1 MADRT
6 LDIRIENT
14 KRRNREMKAT
24 EEAQYLQQYPNA
36 VILQEPLNLGQ
47 VLNEENEAFYDDMDA
62 MQHVLLSNIS
72 DISSNQT
79 IANELFKSIASNED
93 YVRYAVSNWK
103 EITKKL
109 GEMSKP
115 SSKALFNIIKT
126 NVPRRHVTI
135 PQETRL
141 NANGKRSK
149 PDDNDDV
156 GAFNVTY
163 GSDPYAESS
172 HYDGVAESKDDLP
185 VGEPV
190 PTAESAKNLCSSC
203 WQEGIKT
210 TGNAS
215 THFIYT
221 KDEYGKKTPIGE
233 NHLNE
238 KWRQENGNQPLQYCM
253 VSKTELSKK
262 QIPKST
268 RDKFNKLR
276 EELNDYI
283 SSGHTAIPIDDDD
296 DNDTEEEPEPAEA
309 KPKSTKNLK
318 KRRSPVKTR
327 TRGSSHLPIKIP
339 SSLIT
344 KMQSKS
350 TPMKSKSTPLATP
363 DEGTGLKRDPRGRKK
378 AVRIGKGI
386 TEQPRYFEINGKLVN
401 LDELRRNKLKVQ
413 FAKTYAQVSNLG
425 GIPMLSDELR
435 DCIMSVCEDK
445 YNKRLYKLL
454 SVSDKKIFARF
465 VRNLKIP
472 NVDIDSE
479 DLNVDW
485 NKYNILLGEF
495 QAGNDNK
502 DLIKE
507 LKKYIRI
514 AMEDKRISKAD
525 GLQLLLE
532 IAEHTSR

>member
-14 KRRNREMKAT
+14 KRRNREQKAI

-141 NANGKRSK
+141 NANGKRAK

-156 GAFNVTY
+156 GAFNVPY
-163 GSDPYAESS
+163 GSDPSAESS
-172 HYDGVAESKDDLP
+172 HYDGRAESKNDLP

-238 KWRQENGNQPLQYCM
+238 KWRQENGNQQLQYCM

-262 QIPKST
+262 QIKKPT

-283 SSGHTAIPIDDDD
+283 SSGNTAIPIDDDD
-296 DNDTEEEPEPAEA
+296 DDDDDNDNDSEEEPEPAKVNPKKSSLTILKEA
-309 KPKSTKNLK
+309 TSKSSKPKITRSSSLESALK
-318 KRRSPVKTR
+318 K
-327 TRGSSHLPIKIP
+327 G
-339 SSLIT
+339 
-344 KMQSKS
+344 
-350 TPMKSKSTPLATP
+350 
-363 DEGTGLKRDPRGRKK
+363 EGLKRDPRGRKK

-386 TEQPRYFEINGKLVN
+386 TEEPRYFEINGKLVN